1 MRDLVINY
9 TCHFWILYWTPIVLM
24 EAFPVLWILQSSN
37 LEWQSL
43 RESWRLHLS
52 ITFLTNEEIE
62 EM

>member
-9 TCHFWILYWTPIVLM
+9 TSHFWILYWTPIVLM